1 MTAPQLFSNGEFEL
15 PVIPAGDSFRVN
27 GMIVARQLGFV
38 DASNMV
44 RTLADDEKIRV
55 ENPRQSEASN
65 LRAGGDQGVWYIA
78 EPGFYKVVGQRNV
91 NLIKDRK
98 IRDAVARFQ
107 HWVFHDVIPAMVRSG
122 QADERCLAGTTW
134 SWDDVA
140 AEIRQR
146 YGLDYKPSEITAGM
160 RGPHNHVLWP
170 CPTVL
175 ELVDFSH
182 VAGGV

>member
-15 PVIPAGDSFRVN
+15 PVIPA
-27 GMIVARQLGFV
+27 
-38 DASNMV
+38 
-44 RTLADDEKIRV
+44 
-55 ENPRQSEASN
+55 
-65 LRAGGDQGVWYIA
+65 
-78 EPGFYKVVGQRNV
+78 
-91 NLIKDRK
+91 
-98 IRDAVARFQ
+98 
-107 HWVFHDVIPAMVRSG
+107 
-122 QADERCLAGTTW
+122 
-134 SWDDVA
+134 WDDVA

-160 RGPHNHVLWP
+160 RGPYNHVLWP